1 MARLLAAPD
10 PAPAL
15 AAMQA
20 ADILARVLPGADASV
35 LPALVDLEVRADAAA
50 RWQRRLVALGWRD
63 AWADALRLSRADR
76 RALAE
81 TAKAVAADL
90 SPAAAAWRHGADP
103 ARDAALIRAAEGG
116 ILSPDLEA
124 EIARGAAANFP
135 LSAADLAAQGPALG
149 VELRRL
155 EEAWLSSDL
164 RLDAVALRGGPTV
177 GSGSDG

>member
-1 MARLLAAPD
+1 
-10 PAPAL
+10 
-15 AAMQA
+15 
-20 ADILARVLPGADASV
+20 
-35 LPALVDLEVRADAAA
+35 
-50 RWQRRLVALGWRD
+50 VALGWRD

-124 EIARGAAANFP
+124 EIARGAAASFP
-135 LSAADLAAQGPALG
+135 LRAADLTAEGPALG
-149 VELRRL
+149 AELRRL
-155 EEAWLSSDL
+155 EEAWLASDL
-164 RLDAVALRGGPTV
+164 RLDAAALRSGPAV
-177 GSGSDG
+177 GPGSDG